1 MSEPENP
8 QEFWVNKILEWI
20 IKNAG
25 VRQERIDLKRK
36 FTQEP
41 YNLNIV
47 KVLNMMDDLCAI
59 YKGVYKTDFVLS
71 QNWRLA
77 HRGDTVGDFIAAFL
91 EVVTSEDVGRPK
103 KTGIA

>member
-59 YKGVYKTDFVLS
+59 YKDVYRLILS
-71 QNWRLA
+71 CLRT
-77 HRGDTVGDFIAAFL
+77 GDLPIEETRSAISSRRFL
-91 EVVTSEDVGRPK
+91 RW
-103 KTGIA
+103 